1 MIGKLNMKKIIIDI
15 NGEKKLNVNVFF
27 IIYFMLDD
35 IGFMFV
41 FW

>member
-15 NGEKKLNVNVFF
+15 NGEKKLIVNVFF

-41 FW
+41 F